1 MQRLSGITE
10 RMAMMDLLDQKVI
23 GYEATKNIL
32 RQILD
37 ILSHQSIYEARGAAI
52 PHGLLMVSE
61 PGLGKSLMAGA
72 FMEKSGRSCTV
83 FRKNSDGESFLDAL
97 REAFLHA
104 RQSAPSVL
112 LLEDINLYADS
123 PAPYGPQWAT
133 LQSGIDDARDADV
146 FVIATANT
154 ISCIPQSLLRPGR
167 FDYLINLEPPKGAT
181 AELIAAHYLKDK
193 PLDNDVMIS
202 DVVKAMGTTTS
213 CAALETVMNIA
224 SISSCYRGAE
234 KIGKADLAD
243 AILQTVYQLKKDDGE
258 KNPDIERIA
267 LHEAAHAV
275 VADVLKPGSVSLVT
289 LRKNGRTQGM
299 TQYYCDKEISTE
311 ADFLNL
317 AIKSLAGKAGV
328 EMVCGHFDMGASED
342 IQAAAGYVRQWIESF
357 GGIGFSGIVCDQRAA
372 SEMLLAQN
380 EKLAAAKLE
389 ELYRTAQAILR
400 DNHAF
405 LLAVQKA
412 LLERETLLG
421 SDIAAIRELHRHTI
435 L

>member
-1 MQRLSGITE
+1 
-10 RMAMMDLLDQKVI
+10 MDLLDQKVI

-37 ILSHQSIYEARGAAI
+37 ILSHRSAYEARGAAI

-61 PGLGKSLMAGA
+61 PGLGKSLMAA
-72 FMEKSGRSCTV
+72 TFMEESGRNCTV
-83 FRKNSDGESFLDAL
+83 FHKNSDGESFLDAL
-97 REAFLHA
+97 REAFLLA
-104 RQSAPSVL
+104 KQSAPSVL

-123 PAPYGPQWAT
+123 PSPYGPQWAA
-133 LQSGIDDARDADV
+133 LQSGIDDVREADV

-181 AELIAAHYLKDK
+181 AERIAAHHLKDK

-202 DVVKAMGTTTS
+202 DIVKAMGSNAS
-213 CAALETVMNIA
+213 CATLETVMNIA
-224 SISSCYRGAE
+224 SINSCYRGAE
-234 KIGKADLAD
+234 KIDKADLAD
-243 AILQTVYQLKKDDGE
+243 AILQTVYHLKKDDGE
-258 KNPDIERIA
+258 KNPDIEQIA

-275 VADVLKPGSVSLVT
+275 VTDVLKPGSVSLVT
-289 LRKNGRTQGM
+289 LRKNGRSQGM

-342 IQAAAGYVRQWIESF
+342 IQAAVGYVRQWIESF
-357 GGIGFSGIVCDQRAA
+357 GGSGFSGVVCDQWAA
-372 SEMLLAQN
+372 SEALLAQN

-389 ELYRTAQAILR
+389 ELFRTAQSILR
-400 DNHAF
+400 DNHDY
-405 LLAVQKA
+405 LLAVHKA
-412 LLERETLLG
+412 LLEQETLMG
-421 SDIAAIRELHRHTI
+421 SDISHIRNRMK
-435 L
+435 